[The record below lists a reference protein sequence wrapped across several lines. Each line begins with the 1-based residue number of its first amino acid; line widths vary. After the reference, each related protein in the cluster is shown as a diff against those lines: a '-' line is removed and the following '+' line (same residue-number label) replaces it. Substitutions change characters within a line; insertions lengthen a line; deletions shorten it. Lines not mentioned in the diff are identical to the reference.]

1 MTLAHV
7 SRLRQ
12 ALREAG
18 FDGWIQPRADEF
30 QGEYVPASAARL
42 AWLTGFTGSA
52 GVSIILKD
60 KAAVFSDGRYSIQ
73 LKEQIDLNV
82 FQPCH
87 LVTNPADDWVSKN
100 LAPGEI
106 LAYDPWLLTEA
117 EVKRF
122 DEAAAKAGGSVAA
135 AKQNLVDKI
144 WLDRPPPPATPIL
157 PHPLEFSGVDAVKK
171 QEEVA
176 SKIAESGATAALLTQ
191 PDSIAWILNVR
202 GSDVAHTPLPLSF
215 AVLGSDAGIQWFVNP
230 DKLDEQTRNWVGKNA
245 KIEHINSF
253 ADSLK
258 KYNDKSILVSESAP
272 AAALEILRSNGANV
286 IVGKDPVA
294 LPKAIKNKVE
304 ISGARAAHKRD
315 AKAVVRFLHWLS
327 TEGQSGEVTEIE
339 ASDRLESFRRGLDLF
354 KDLSFPTISGAGE
367 NGAIIH
373 YRASEAKEFKLQR
386 NSLYL
391 CDSGA
396 QFLDG
401 TTDITRTIA
410 IGLPSEDMRRTYTLV
425 LKGHLALSAAR
436 FPKGTTG
443 TQLDTLARAP
453 LWEAGLD
460 FDHGTGHGVGSYLSV
475 HEGPHRVSK
484 AVSNVALAPGMILS
498 NEPGYYRAGS
508 FGIRIENLLLVTEID
523 IPGSEHE
530 SYGFE
535 TLTLAPY
542 DRNLIDTS
550 LLSQTELEAIDLYHA
565 RVRNELA
572 EHLSDDEAG
581 WLISATAP
589 L

>member
-1 MTLAHV
+1 M
-7 SRLRQ
+7 
-12 ALREAG
+12 
-18 FDGWIQPRADEF
+18 
-30 QGEYVPASAARL
+30 
-42 AWLTGFTGSA
+42 
-52 GVSIILKD
+52 
-60 KAAVFSDGRYSIQ
+60 
-73 LKEQIDLNV
+73 
-82 FQPCH
+82 
-87 LVTNPADDWVSKN
+87 
-100 LAPGEI
+100 
-106 LAYDPWLLTEA
+106 
-117 EVKRF
+117 
-122 DEAAAKAGGSVAA
+122 
-135 AKQNLVDKI
+135 
-144 WLDRPPPPATPIL
+144 
-157 PHPLEFSGVDAVKK
+157 
-171 QEEVA
+171 
-176 SKIAESGATAALLTQ
+176 
-191 PDSIAWILNVR
+191 
-202 GSDVAHTPLPLSF
+202 
-215 AVLGSDAGIQWFVNP
+215 
-230 DKLDEQTRNWVGKNA
+230 
-245 KIEHINSF
+245 
-253 ADSLK
+253 
-258 KYNDKSILVSESAP
+258 
-272 AAALEILRSNGANV
+272 
-286 IVGKDPVA
+286 
-294 LPKAIKNKVE
+294 
-304 ISGARAAHKRD
+304 
-315 AKAVVRFLHWLS
+315 
-327 TEGQSGEVTEIE
+327 
-339 ASDRLESFRRGLDLF
+339 F
-354 KDLSFPTISGAGE
+354 KDLSFPTISGAGA

-410 IGLPSEDMRRTYTLV
+410 IGLPSKDMRRTYTLV

-484 AVSNVALAPGMILS
+484 AASNVALAPGMILS

-523 IPGSEHE
+523 IPGSERE